1 MTAKTLKLGGKEFV
15 ILSKRDYVALKD
27 RAKAKAASKPKQP
40 HKMTKQDWGDVAEA
54 KRRLSDPNDRE
65 ISLAEVKRELGL

>member
-54 KRRLSDPNDRE
+54 KRILADPKEKFVAWEEVRK
-65 ISLAEVKRELGL
+65 SLG